1 MFRDREDAAHQL
13 SAALRPFEIKNPL
26 VLAIPCG
33 GVVIGAILARELG
46 AELDVILSHKLR
58 APDHPEQ
65 AIGAVSESGD
75 LYLNDIDDETA
86 SIPDDYIHQ
95 EKQHQLSILA
105 NRGEAIRQIRAKAL
119 IAGRS
124 VIVADD
130 GIATG
135 STMTAALQVV
145 RAQEPAAL
153 IVAIPVAPMDQ
164 IRQLERYCDRVVCLL
179 SARRQGAVG
188 QFYEEFPSVDEGLVI
203 HILKKWTAK
212 TP

>member
-1 MFRDREDAAHQL
+1 
-13 SAALRPFEIKNPL
+13 
-26 VLAIPCG
+26 
-33 GVVIGAILARELG
+33 
-46 AELDVILSHKLR
+46 
-58 APDHPEQ
+58 
-65 AIGAVSESGD
+65 
-75 LYLNDIDDETA
+75 
-86 SIPDDYIHQ
+86 
-95 EKQHQLSILA
+95 
-105 NRGEAIRQIRAKAL
+105 
-119 IAGRS
+119 
-124 VIVADD
+124 
-130 GIATG
+130 
-135 STMTAALQVV
+135 MTAALQVV